1 MEFQEEQ
8 AACEQLVVADLTPY
22 EVRELCEWLT
32 HTKPIG
38 PSVKIHFKQG
48 AWTGFA
54 LTTTGTR
61 LGSECP
67 TNEFLHSE
75 VFIG

>member
-1 MEFQEEQ
+1 MQFQEEQ
-8 AACEQLVVADLTPY
+8 AIDLLTDPVQDDVCEQLVVAGLTPAEVY
-22 EVRELCEWLT
+22 ELRELLT
-32 HTKPIG
+32 HIKPIG

-61 LGSECP
+61 TGAR
-67 TNEFLHSE
+67 F
-75 VFIG
+75 